1 MTSDQTVE
9 GSNPSGRTN
18 FTAIFMSLKIFFF
31 HFFLFFAISSH
42 LLAQLTPEEQLADEY
57 FNEGE
62 FEKALDL
69 YQKLFKNKEE
79 IRLVF
84 KITNTYSSLKQFPEL
99 HQFLDKIIKKNS
111 NDNLLVALKGFV
123 FTQEKKDSE
132 ANAVWSNL
140 LNKITKEEDFQKIGT
155 FLFKNRQF
163 EWSEKF
169 FLQGRKILKSNQL
182 FATELYENYAAI
194 GDFYKA
200 TLELMVMLCEN
211 YFQPDLIK
219 GKIAVMI
226 DDKSYESI
234 EKALLQ
240 SVTKYKDNVTVLEIL
255 FDFYVQ
261 SENYEEAFLQIKQI
275 DRILQDGN
283 NRIFQYAKTLQNNQ
297 KYEESNQV
305 LDYIINR
312 PQKSSYHLLALQE
325 KAVNYEQIV
334 LESKPIDLQ
343 KVKNAVKN
351 YDDLIKEYGKQSQIF
366 EAIYRKANLCIFY
379 LNDLQTA
386 LSDLESIENLPSL
399 TPQNKSKAKLLIG
412 DIFLLQNEMAKA
424 ELKYTE
430 VEKSNKDA
438 QIGAFSK
445 YKQAMLFYY
454 RGDFEMSKAFF
465 KILKDNT
472 SNDISNDAIDMFL
485 LIQDNTGLDTT
496 TEALSRFAK
505 AQLLIYQKQYPQA
518 LTVLDSLQLKFPN
531 HPLKDD
537 IIWQKGQIAYNQN
550 DIEKTLFFLDQILA
564 NHSPGVYSDDALFL
578 KAEIYD
584 YLLKDTQKAMDL
596 YLQIITE
603 YPGSIYKVNAR
614 KRIRVLRGDKNQ

>member
-1 MTSDQTVE
+1 M
-9 GSNPSGRTN
+9 
-18 FTAIFMSLKIFFF
+18 I
-31 HFFLFFAISSH
+31 
-42 LLAQLTPEEQLADEY
+42 
-57 FNEGE
+57 
-62 FEKALDL
+62 
-69 YQKLFKNKEE
+69 
-79 IRLVF
+79 F
-84 KITNTYSSLKQFPEL
+84 KIVHTYSALKQYPEL
-99 HQFLDKIIKKNS
+99 HQFLDKCIKKYS
-111 NDNLLVALKGFV
+111 NENLLVALKGWAFS
-123 FTQEKKDSE
+123 QEKKETE
-132 ANAVWSNL
+132 AHAVWNSL
-140 LNKITKEEDFQKIGT
+140 LSKLTKEEDFLKVGN
-155 FLFKNRQF
+155 FLFKNKQF

-169 FLQGRKILKSNQL
+169 FLQGRKVLKSSQL
-182 FATELYENYAAI
+182 FADALYENYIALE
-194 GDFYKA
+194 DYYKA
-200 TLELMVMLCEN
+200 TLELMIMLCEN
-211 YFQPDLIK
+211 YAQPDLIK
-219 GKIAVMI
+219 SRIAVI
-226 DDKSYESI
+226 TNEKSYESI

-283 NRIFQYAKTLQNNQ
+283 NRMFQYAKTLQNNQ

-312 PQKSSYHLLALQE
+312 PQKSPLYLFALQE

-334 LESKPIDLQ
+334 LETKPVDIQ
-343 KVKNAVKN
+343 KIKSAVKN
-351 YDDLIKEYGKQSQIF
+351 YDDLIQAYGKQSQIF
-366 EAIYRKANLCIFY
+366 DAIYRKANLCIFY
-379 LNDLQTA
+379 LNDLATA
-386 LSDLESIENLPSL
+386 LSDLESIENLPTL
-399 TPQNKSKAKLLIG
+399 TPPNKAKAKLLIG

-438 QIGAFSK
+438 QIGALAK

-454 RGDFEMSKAFF
+454 RGDFEMAKAFF

-505 AQLLIYQKQYPQA
+505 AQLLIFQKQYPQA
-518 LTVLDSLQLKFPN
+518 LLALDSLQLKFPN

-537 IIWQKGQIAYNQN
+537 ILWQKAQITYNQG
-550 DIEKTLFFLDQILA
+550 DIEKTLFFLDQILTH
-564 NHSPGVYSDDALFL
+564 HSPGVYSDDALFL
-578 KAEIYD
+578 KAEMYD
-584 YLLKDTQKAMDL
+584 YVLKEPQKAIDL

-603 YPGSIYKVNAR
+603 YHRLY
-614 KRIRVLRGDKNQ
+614 L